1 MKYRYEP
8 VVQDYEYSCL
18 DELRVELF
26 EILKKEKEVNGKRS
40 WITVIMGTKR
50 ANELL
55 DMLLKS
61 EFDGIDIVV
70 NEDFGIEDMKSAMTA
85 DIVALTL
92 CSDGD
97 IIADAYNPSLYCG
110 FNFVVLDKSLPNY
123 EEITERFSSGDD
135 YSRHILRFTV

>member
-1 MKYRYEP
+1 MKYKYEP

-18 DELRVELF
+18 DELRVDLF
-26 EILKKEKEVNGKRS
+26 EILKKEKEVNGKCS

-50 ANELL
+50 ANDLL

-61 EFDGIDIVV
+61 EFDGIDMVV
-70 NEDFGIEDMKSAMTA
+70 NEDFGIDDMESAMTA

-97 IIADAYNPSLYCG
+97 IIADAYDPSLYCG
-110 FNFVVLDKSLPNY
+110 FNFVVLDKSLSNY

-135 YSRHILRFTV
+135 YSQHILRFTV

>member
-18 DELRVELF
+18 DELRVDLF
-26 EILKKEKEVNGKRS
+26 ETLEAERRANGKFG

-50 ANELL
+50 ANEFL
-55 DMLLKS
+55 DMLLMS
-61 EFDGIDIVV
+61 
-70 NEDFGIEDMKSAMTA
+70 DFNGTPMCVSDDFSIEDMKSAMTA

-97 IIADAYNPSLYCG
+97 IIADAYDPSLYCG

-135 YSRHILRFTV
+135 YSQHILRFTI

>member
-18 DELRVELF
+18 DELRVDLF
-26 EILKKEKEVNGKRS
+26 ETLEAERRANGKFG

-50 ANELL
+50 ANEFL
-55 DMLLKS
+55 DMLLMS
-61 EFDGIDIVV
+61 
-70 NEDFGIEDMKSAMTA
+70 DFNGTPMCVSDDFSIEDMKSAMTA
-85 DIVALTL
+85 DVVALTL

-97 IIADAYNPSLYCG
+97 IIADAYNPTLYCG

-135 YSRHILRFTV
+135 CSKHILRFTI

>member
-26 EILKKEKEVNGKRS
+26 EILKKEKEVNDKHS
-40 WITVIMGTKR
+40 WVTVIMGTKR
-50 ANELL
+50 ANDLL

-61 EFDGIDIVV
+61 EFDGIDMVV

-97 IIADAYNPSLYCG
+97 IIADAYNPTLYCG

>member
-18 DELRVELF
+18 DELRVDLF
-26 EILKKEKEVNGKRS
+26 ETLEVERRANGKFG

-50 ANELL
+50 ANEFL
-55 DMLLKS
+55 DMLLMS
-61 EFDGIDIVV
+61 
-70 NEDFGIEDMKSAMTA
+70 DFNGTPMCVSDDFSIEDMKSAMTA

-97 IIADAYNPSLYCG
+97 IIADAYDPSLYCG

-135 YSRHILRFTV
+135 YSQHILRFTI